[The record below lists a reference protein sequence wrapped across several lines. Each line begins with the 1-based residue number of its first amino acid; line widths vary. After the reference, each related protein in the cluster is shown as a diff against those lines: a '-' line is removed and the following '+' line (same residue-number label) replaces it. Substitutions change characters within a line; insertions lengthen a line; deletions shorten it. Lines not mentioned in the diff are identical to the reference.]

1 MKDNT
6 CLNVLLKCENCD
18 HQEYVKKSEFDS
30 HIKWMEDKKDPKI
43 LCPFCLGYMRPVN
56 KEDIK

>member
-1 MKDNT
+1 M
-6 CLNVLLKCENCD
+6 
-18 HQEYVKKSEFDS
+18 KKSEFDS